1 MGIIWPILSNYLLSI
16 MDRYNS
22 PDEKNERIIR
32 VAFIQILQCYIMS
45 NQDKQNKSSW
55 EEVQGLSWIFYE
67 D

>member
-1 MGIIWPILSNYLLSI
+1 MGQLLPILFKLSLLNTHQ
-16 MDRYNS
+16 YNS

-32 VAFIQILQCYIMS
+32 VAFIQIIQTLYMS

-55 EEVQGLSWIFYE
+55 EEIQGLSWIFYE